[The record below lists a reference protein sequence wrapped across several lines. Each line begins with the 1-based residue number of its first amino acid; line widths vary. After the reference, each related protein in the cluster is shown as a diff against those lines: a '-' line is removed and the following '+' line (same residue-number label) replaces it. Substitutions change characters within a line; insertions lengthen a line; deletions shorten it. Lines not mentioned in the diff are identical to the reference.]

1 MYRTRSENDGDI
13 TDLRRHEEDAL
24 LLVRISSRLDG
35 HLACHHHRL
44 EAGEVKCKGVMPM
57 PFCAKV

>member
-44 EAGEVKCKGVMPM
+44 EWKREK
-57 PFCAKV
+57 